1 MCVPRPRD
9 IARESL
15 QNQRGRV
22 GYTRSVVPSPAGRPR
37 MVDGAALG
45 AAVGAAGKELLHQ
58 VLFGLQRRYLDT
70 PRSPGCDVCPALQFD
85 GCDRGQKEWEELFG
99 TVKTQLLLLFV
110 LCCVVW
116 FGFGVLV
123 GYGFGTDPSG
133 GRAPA
138 SRRRGGGV
146 LLEAGSW

>member
-85 GCDRGQKEWEELFG
+85 GCDRVRQEWEELLG
-99 TVKTQLLLLFV
+99 IVKTQLLSLFV
-110 LCCVVW
+110 LSCAVF
-116 FGFGVLV
+116 FGFGALV
-123 GYGFGTDPSG
+123 GYGFGTDRSG
-133 GRAPA
+133 RRAPT
-138 SRRRGGGV
+138 SRRRGEGV
-146 LLEAGSW
+146 LLEAASW